1 MSAPTTVR
9 SVNVPTWSTAIDV
22 GIRRTT
28 TADLPPAKPSAV
40 MLSRALV
47 EVLSGRR
54 LIGQLRIHCSPDIYD
69 ALTGRVPP
77 SASALPHLVSVQICE
92 PADGVAEISAVFL
105 CADRVRALAF
115 RLEGIDGRWRII
127 AMELG

>member
-1 MSAPTTVR
+1 
-9 SVNVPTWSTAIDV
+9 
-22 GIRRTT
+22 
-28 TADLPPAKPSAV
+28 

-47 EVLSGRR
+47 EVLAGRR
-54 LIGQLRIHCSPDIYD
+54 LLGQLRIHCSPDIYD
-69 ALTGRVPP
+69 ALVRRVPTA
-77 SASALPHLVSVQICE
+77 ASALPHLVSVRICE

-105 CADRVRALAF
+105 RADRVRALAF